1 MDERI
6 LALANFLGC
15 EVEDITDGYGENE
28 FEYGNKEY
36 LVLDEDEA
44 DEKAA
49 EYIKDSL
56 WAFNADF
63 IFRHSAI
70 KYPSEAAVKAFT
82 KMQSELCES
91 ANELVEAMI
100 VNMERFIEDAI
111 GADGRGH
118 FISWYDGE
126 ENEKNGYLIYRTN

>member
-15 EVEDITDGYGENE
+15 KAEDLKQGYDNNA
-28 FEYGNKEY
+28 FEYVDEEY
-36 LVLDEDEA
+36 LVLNEDEA

-49 EYIKDSL
+49 DYIKNSL
-56 WAFNADF
+56 WAFNTDF
-63 IFRHSAI
+63 IFRHSVI
-70 KYPSEAAVKAFT
+70 KQPSEAAVKAFA

-100 VNMERFIEDAI
+100 VNIERFIEDAI
-111 GADGRGH
+111 AADGRGH
-118 FISWYDGE
+118 FISWYDGN
-126 ENEKNGYLIYRTN
+126 ENEENGYLIYRTN